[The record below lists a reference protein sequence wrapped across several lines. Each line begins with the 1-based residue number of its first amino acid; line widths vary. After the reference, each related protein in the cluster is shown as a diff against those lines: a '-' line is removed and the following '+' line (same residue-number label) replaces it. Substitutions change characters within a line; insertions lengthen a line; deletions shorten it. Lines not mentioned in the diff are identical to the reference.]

1 VSRLRSLLRRQDGAS
16 AAEFAIVLPLA
27 LLLLFGI
34 IDVGRYAW
42 TFNQLQKAAQTG
54 VRVAVVTALV
64 PQGLNSYDFTNR
76 CPPAPLKMGDPICR
90 EAMPPIICQKPASAV
105 TCAFP
110 AGVAD
115 DPALIGTVDA
125 NAFDHIVDLMDD
137 VTPDVTADKVKITYS
152 GSGLGFLGDPH
163 TDAAGNPLSDIAPVV
178 TIEIAGSQMRAIS
191 MLGYGLLL
199 PTIKSSLTLED
210 GDGTQAY

>member
-1 VSRLRSLLRRQDGAS
+1 MSALRTILRRQDGAS
-16 AAEFAIVLPLA
+16 AAEFAIVLPAA
-27 LLLLFGI
+27 LLVLFGI

-42 TFNQLQKAAQTG
+42 TFNQLQKATQTG
-54 VRVAVVTALV
+54 ARVAVVTAIV

-76 CPPAPLKMGDPICR
+76 CPPTPLKMGDPICR
-90 EAMPPIICQKPASAV
+90 EALPPIACQKPAGAV
-105 TCAFP
+105 TCAFA

-125 NAFDHIVDLMDD
+125 AAFDRILDAMRT
-137 VTPDVTADKVKITYS
+137 VTPDVTEDKVTITYS

-163 TDAAGNPLSDIAPVV
+163 TDAAGNPLSDASPVITV
-178 TIEIAGSQMRAIS
+178 GIAGSQMRS
-191 MLGYGLLL
+191 MGLFGYGLLL
-199 PTIKSSLTLED
+199 PPIKSSLTLED